1 MAFDLELRSTT
12 GFNLVMASTPSA
24 TFGKVCISEEWKDIT
39 EVNVCVAQAW
49 KNVIELQ
56 VVVGNAWKVGQ

>member
-24 TFGKVCISEEWKDIT
+24 TFGKVCISETWHDVTDVMVCISQEWKT
-39 EVNVCVAQAW
+39 VAQ
-49 KNVIELQ
+49 LQ
-56 VVVGNAWKVGQ
+56 VVVGTAWKVGQ